1 MPAQGATA
9 PFGPFPG
16 ECFFFSLRFW
26 ARCVLWRLEDLLFW
40 PLWTQ
45 TLVQTRSGL
54 RCCILDGVGR
64 SAVVPSFR
72 HCHRPQS
79 FSCVLVFHYL
89 HVFFGGR
96 GNEKYCAVH
105 FPFFNRTCFS
115 PTVVN
120 KIFDVWRGE
129 SAGSFVAYN
138 YFAELA
144 GLGHGVECAG
154 PKKAEHLSVNCS
166 KTGPV
171 PLIKSVTRA
180 MCSWQA
186 SFKFVAAAFRLVC
199 CERVSLLWSCVVLR
213 FAWVVLAERAGGPMT

>member
-79 FSCVLVFHYL
+79 LSCVLVFHYL
-89 HVFFGGR
+89 HFVLVCCEILLFFGGR

-105 FPFFNRTCFS
+105 FPFFNRTCFFS
-115 PTVVN
+115 PTVVK
-120 KIFDVWRGE
+120 KIFDFRRGGE
-129 SAGSFVAYN
+129 
-138 YFAELA
+138 
-144 GLGHGVECAG
+144 
-154 PKKAEHLSVNCS
+154 
-166 KTGPV
+166 
-171 PLIKSVTRA
+171 
-180 MCSWQA
+180 
-186 SFKFVAAAFRLVC
+186 
-199 CERVSLLWSCVVLR
+199 
-213 FAWVVLAERAGGPMT
+213 VLAALLRTTILQSWLGWAMEWNVLGRKRPNTCRSIAQKLARCL